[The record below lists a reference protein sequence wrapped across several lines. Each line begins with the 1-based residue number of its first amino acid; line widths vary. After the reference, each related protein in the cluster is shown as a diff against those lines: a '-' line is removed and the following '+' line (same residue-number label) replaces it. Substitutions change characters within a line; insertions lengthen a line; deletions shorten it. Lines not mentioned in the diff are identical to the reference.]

1 MGAGIP
7 GTGMATLFYIL
18 SVFVM
23 PLSESVRTVRGQSSW
38 ARWFLIV
45 RHLAIALTMMA
56 AAYGTFKYL
65 PDALLPPDATIG
77 GVSALAVTALLFI
90 AYLVVVNLLASLVR
104 GQLEL
109 PQPKAFPDR
118 RRVARSEDPAPVFH
132 AARRANWPPAPC
144 SCALVHTSSMD
155 ADGVPAA

>member
-38 ARWFLIV
+38 ARWFLVV
-45 RHLAIALTMMA
+45 RHLAIAISMTA
-56 AAYGTFKYL
+56 AVYGTFKYL
-65 PDALLPPDATIG
+65 PDALLPPDATLG

-118 RRVARSEDPAPVFH
+118 RRVTRSEDPAPFFH
-132 AARRANWPPAPC
+132 PARQA
-144 SCALVHTSSMD
+144 S
-155 ADGVPAA
+155 